1 MSMIRFDEIIN
12 LEVMSICVLPKLLN
26 LFTYLLTNILL
37 ARNNICFPLVHSI
50 LRMSMFLALL
60 YVLGLATA
68 MCPYIFLTSHTH
80 IQILSN

>member
-1 MSMIRFDEIIN
+1 MSMMRFDEIIN

-68 MCPYIFLTSHTH
+68 MSIHFFDFSHPYPNI
-80 IQILSN
+80 I

>member
-1 MSMIRFDEIIN
+1 MSMTRFDKIIN
-12 LEVMSICVLPKLLN
+12 LEIMSLFVLPKLLN
-26 LFTYLLTNILL
+26 LCTHL

-68 MCPYIFLTSHTH
+68 MSIHVFDLSHPYPN
-80 IQILSN
+80 IL

>member
-1 MSMIRFDEIIN
+1 MSMMRFDEIIN

-26 LFTYLLTNILL
+26 LFTHLLTNILL

-68 MCPYIFLTSHTH
+68 MSIHFFDLSHPYPNFI
-80 IQILSN
+80 